1 LTELPVDEI
10 RDLQLARIR
19 RDVADFAG
27 LIDTWDV
34 VNEPVI
40 MPIFTAERNGI
51 TRLAQEIGRG
61 GVIQLTF
68 EAARATNREATLLL
82 NDFDV
87 SADYER
93 VIEATL
99 DAGVAIDAIGIQSH
113 MHQGYWGVE
122 RTLEVLGRFA
132 QFGLPLHWTENTL
145 VSGALMPAQIV
156 DLNDWQVD
164 EWPTTPDGEGRQ
176 AEEVVSHYQ
185 TLAAHPAV
193 VSITWWD
200 IQDGGWLNAP
210 TGLIRADGSTKPSFE
225 ALRGLIK
232 GEWWLPPTRLRSD
245 GMGRIRFS
253 GWHGDYEVASTA
265 GGASRLRIGRDG
277 PDTVKLAAFA

>member
-1 LTELPVDEI
+1 
-10 RDLQLARIR
+10 
-19 RDVADFAG
+19 
-27 LIDTWDV
+27 LI
-34 VNEPVI
+34 
-40 MPIFTAERNGI
+40 
-51 TRLAQEIGRG
+51 
-61 GVIQLTF
+61 
-68 EAARATNREATLLL
+68 

-122 RTLEVLGRFA
+122 RTQEVLGRFA

-145 VSGALMPAQIV
+145 VSGALMPAHIV

-164 EWPTTPDGEGRQ
+164 DWPTTPDGEGRQ
-176 AEEVVSHYQ
+176 AAEVVSHYQ

-193 VSITWWD
+193 ASITWWD

-265 GGASRLRIGRDG
+265 GASRLRIGRDG
-277 PDTVKLAAFA
+277 QDTVKLAAFA